1 MKQINDILKQV
12 KTLSESELKNI
23 SSQILQMLKSC
34 NNSAPEAVVE
44 KCRKCESNN
53 IIRYGKDKNGKQKY
67 KCKSCGT
74 IFTET
79 SYSVVA
85 NSHCSMETWKKYIE
99 LLLNRASLAEC
110 ASKCGI
116 SVQTA
121 FAWRHKILCSLKKDQ
136 SARVMSGIIETDET
150 YISISYKGNHSKSK
164 KFVMPREPFKRG
176 SDSKSQIGSRACVL
190 CAYERNGQTYGE
202 VLGKGQP
209 TIAMLSHAFGNRIM
223 SESIVISD
231 KSVSTKNYFNSKTD
245 VELIQLMAHIRPKS
259 MSSPPEVRG
268 VYHIQNV
275 NNLHNR
281 LRRFMRP
288 YNGVSTKYLDHYV
301 NLFIWVENHKKIDKT
316 NLDIQLM
323 NYISEGNT
331 YVRFSDVADM
341 PPVPQVA

>member
-1 MKQINDILKQV
+1 
-12 KTLSESELKNI
+12 
-23 SSQILQMLKSC
+23 
-34 NNSAPEAVVE
+34 
-44 KCRKCESNN
+44 
-53 IIRYGKDKNGKQKY
+53 
-67 KCKSCGT
+67 
-74 IFTET
+74 
-79 SYSVVA
+79 
-85 NSHCSMETWKKYIE
+85 
-99 LLLNRASLAEC
+99 
-110 ASKCGI
+110 
-116 SVQTA
+116 
-121 FAWRHKILCSLKKDQ
+121 
-136 SARVMSGIIETDET
+136 MSGIIETDET